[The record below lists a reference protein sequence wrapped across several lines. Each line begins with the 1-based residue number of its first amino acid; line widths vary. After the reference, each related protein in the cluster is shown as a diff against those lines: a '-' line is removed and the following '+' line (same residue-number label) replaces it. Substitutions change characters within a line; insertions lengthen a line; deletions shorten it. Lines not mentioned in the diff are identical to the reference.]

1 MESHSFGSGF
11 PVYFFVL
18 YLQYPYPL
26 SEVNSLSRQPKHF
39 DRHFKLALLHPKYWA
54 TWLVIGLLV
63 IFGLMPAWLRD
74 PIARLLAT
82 LVLSIAKKPIGI
94 ARANLKACFPEK
106 STAEIESLI
115 RENVQHFVLVLLAQ
129 GELLVRSKAHL
140 RRRVNL
146 MGFEHVKTAQ
156 AAGQPVIFIMPHVWP
171 IDYAGLRLNLEL
183 PMVTM
188 AKAHKNG
195 LFNWFSNRVR
205 SSCGGHVYM
214 REAGIRALLAE
225 LKRGNSFFYLPDE
238 DLGPEQS
245 VFAPFLGTVKATLP
259 VVGRLAQ
266 AGNAQVLP
274 VKIGYNQATRQ
285 FDLTVMAAVAP
296 EDMLGKENEALAL
309 NKVVEQVI
317 LAYPEQYMW
326 FLRVLKT
333 RPEGETSIYG

>member
-1 MESHSFGSGF
+1 M
-11 PVYFFVL
+11 
-18 YLQYPYPL
+18 
-26 SEVNSLSRQPKHF
+26 SRQPKHF
-39 DRHFKLALLHPKYWA
+39 DRRFQLALLHPKYWA

-82 LVLSIAKKPIGI
+82 LVLPIAKKPIGI
-94 ARANLKACFPEK
+94 ARANLKVCFPEK
-106 STAEIESLI
+106 SLAEIESLI
-115 RENVQHFVLVLLAQ
+115 CQNVRNFALVLLAQ
-129 GELLVRSKAHL
+129 GELLVRSRAHL

-146 MGFEHVKTAQ
+146 IGFEHVQAAQ

-188 AKAHKNG
+188 AKAHKNN
-195 LFNWFSNRVR
+195 LFNWFSNRLR
-205 SSCGGHVYM
+205 SSCGGYVYM

-225 LKRGNSFFYLPDE
+225 LKRNNSFFYLPDE

-296 EDMLGKENEALAL
+296 EEMVGKENEALAL

-333 RPEGETSIYG
+333 RPEGESSIYG

>member
-1 MESHSFGSGF
+1 M
-11 PVYFFVL
+11 
-18 YLQYPYPL
+18 
-26 SEVNSLSRQPKHF
+26 SRQPKYF
-39 DRHFKLALLHPKYWA
+39 DRRFQLGLLHPKYWL
-54 TWLVIGLLV
+54 TWLAIGLLV
-63 IFGLMPAWLRD
+63 IFGVMPARLRD
-74 PIARLLAT
+74 PIARALAT
-82 LVLSIAKKPIGI
+82 FVAAIAKKPIGI
-94 ARANLKACFPEK
+94 ARANLTACFPEK
-106 STAEIESLI
+106 SAAQIDALI
-115 RENVQHFVLVLLAQ
+115 KQNVQNFVLVLLSQ

-146 MGFEHVKTAQ
+146 MGFEHVKAAQ

-171 IDYAGLRLNLEL
+171 IDYAGLRLNLDL

-195 LFNWFSNRVR
+195 LFNWFNNRVR

-225 LKRGNSFFYLPDE
+225 LKQNNSFFYLPDE

-245 VFAPFLGTVKATLP
+245 VFTPFLGTVKATLP

-274 VKIGYNQATRQ
+274 VKIGYNQASYQ
-285 FDLTVMAAVAP
+285 FDLTVMPAIAAK
-296 EDMLGKENEALAL
+296 DMVGKENEALAL
-309 NKVVEQVI
+309 NRAVEQVI

-326 FLRVLKT
+326 FLRLLKT
-333 RPEGETSIYG
+333 RPEGQASIYR

>member
-1 MESHSFGSGF
+1 M
-11 PVYFFVL
+11 
-18 YLQYPYPL
+18 
-26 SEVNSLSRQPKHF
+26 SRQPKHF
-39 DRHFKLALLHPKYWA
+39 DRRFKPALLHPKYWA
-54 TWLVIGLLV
+54 TWLAIGLLV

-74 PIARLLAT
+74 PIARLLAR
-82 LVLSIAKKPIGI
+82 LVMPIAKKPIRV
-94 ARANLKACFPEK
+94 ARANLIACFPDK
-106 STAEIESLI
+106 SAAEIEALI
-115 RENVQHFVLVLLAQ
+115 RENVQNFVLVLLAQ

-146 MGFEHVKTAQ
+146 IGFEYVTKAQ
-156 AAGQPVIFIMPHVWP
+156 AAGQPIIFIMPHVWP

-274 VKIGYNQATRQ
+274 VKIGYNQTSRQ
-285 FDLTVMAAVAP
+285 FDLTVMTAVAP
-296 EDMLGKENEALAL
+296 EDMVGKENEALAL

-333 RPEGETSIYG
+333 RPEGEASIYGQ